1 MTAERGQTNGPDE
14 AGRTGSQE
22 PVRPRRRHEQRTRIF
37 DATEQLLLSH
47 GIERIRLRDVADA
60 AGISIGSVQHYFDT
74 RDRLIVE
81 YFDWSA
87 RRRLA
92 YWTSIGPGDAD
103 PWRRVETLIERAFS
117 EPFLHRSRIWIE
129 FLSIAREEPFRLRLV
144 AFQDAWRRPFREAI
158 DDGIERGVFQPL
170 LPVDA
175 LVDQLI
181 MGIDGAEVAMVL
193 GSAGMGRERLLA
205 THLAT
210 ARALL
215 APRF

>member
-1 MTAERGQTNGPDE
+1 MAAERGSESASDRP
-14 AGRTGSQE
+14 SQRRRRG
-22 PVRPRRRHEQRTRIF
+22 PVRPRRRQEQRTRIF

-47 GIERIRLRDVADA
+47 GIERIRLRDVADTA
-60 AGISIGSVQHYFDT
+60 SISIGSVQHYFET
-74 RDRLIVE
+74 RDRLIAE

-92 YWTSIGPGDAD
+92 FLTSIGPGDAD
-103 PWRRVETLIERAFS
+103 PWRRIETLIERAFS

-129 FLSIAREEPFRLRLV
+129 FLSIAREEPFRQQLA

-158 DDGIERGVFQPL
+158 DEGIANGVFRPL

-175 LVDQLI
+175 LVDQLL

-193 GSAGMGRERLLA
+193 GSVGIGRERLLA
-205 THLAT
+205 TQLAT
-210 ARALL
+210 ARLLL
-215 APRF
+215 APQF